1 MKKKV
6 ILDAYE
12 QEIEDNFEKIKP
24 VKNQRKKLA
33 TLKQGQKKLI
43 AAQKQP
49 ITIRVNNDDI
59 IAIKAK
65 AAKIGVPYQT
75 YINILIHKEAIS

>member
-12 QEIEDNFEKIKP
+12 QEIEDNLEKAKP
-24 VKNQRKKLA
+24 VKNQKKHLA
-33 TLKQGQKKLI
+33 MLKQAQKNFI
-43 AAQKQP
+43 AQQKQP
-49 ITIRVNNDDI
+49 ITIRVNNDDM

-65 AAKIGVPYQT
+65 AAKFGVPYQT
-75 YINILIHKEAIS
+75 YINIIIHKEAIS